1 MSAPPAGAPRTY
13 VAAPLSAD
21 TELELPAEVA
31 NHVVR
36 VLRLRPGAVLTLF
49 DGRGGEYPATLLAAS
64 GRGTRV
70 RTGAHAA
77 IERESPLRL
86 TLLQGI
92 ARGERMDLIV
102 QKATELGVARLVPLA
117 CERSVVRLDASQ
129 AAKRLEHWRAIAI
142 AACEQSGRNRLP
154 QIDPVLPSERLAET
168 VLVPRPPGGAATS
181 GATAIPGDARTAR
194 LLLEPGA
201 ALGLARVA
209 AGLGAATLLVGP
221 EGGLSARE
229 LDLAA
234 RAGFTACSLGP
245 RILRTE
251 TAPLAALAVLQA
263 LAGDLG

>member
-1 MSAPPAGAPRTY
+1 VSAPPTGAPPAGAPRAY
-13 VAAPLSAD
+13 VAAPLAAD
-21 TELELPAEVA
+21 AEFELPAAVA
-31 NHVVR
+31 NHLVR
-36 VLRLRPGAVLTLF
+36 VLRLRPDAALTLF

-64 GRGTRV
+64 GRGARV

-77 IERESPLRL
+77 VERESPLRL

-92 ARGERMDLIV
+92 ARGERMDLIL

-117 CERSVVRLDASQ
+117 CERSVVRLDAAQ

-142 AACEQSGRNRLP
+142 AACEQCGRNRLP
-154 QIDPVLPSERLAET
+154 EIDAVLPSERIADA
-168 VLVPRPPGGAATS
+168 PGGAATPA
-181 GATAIPGDARTAR
+181 GARTAR

-201 ALGLARVA
+201 PLGLTRAA
-209 AGLGAATLLVGP
+209 AGLHAVTLLVGP
-221 EGGLSARE
+221 EGGLSERE
-229 LDLAA
+229 RALAA